1 MNISKEDLMRIIKEE
16 VANAKEQTA
25 KPKTITLNRDSLNR
39 IIKEEIQAFRR
50 RQLRESKRVVKATP
64 DMLKKIIKEE
74 LDRAQR

>member
-25 KPKTITLNRDSLNR
+25 KPKTITLNRDNLNR

-50 RQLRESKRVVKATP
+50 RQLQESKRVVKATP
-64 DMLKKIIKEE
+64 DMLKRIIKEE
-74 LDRAQR
+74 LDRAQK

>member
-25 KPKTITLNRDSLNR
+25 KPKTITLNRNNLNR

-50 RQLRESKRVVKATP
+50 RQLQESKRVVKATP
-64 DMLKKIIKEE
+64 DMLKRIIKEE
-74 LDRAQR
+74 LDRAQK

>member
-64 DMLKKIIKEE
+64 DMLKQIIKEE